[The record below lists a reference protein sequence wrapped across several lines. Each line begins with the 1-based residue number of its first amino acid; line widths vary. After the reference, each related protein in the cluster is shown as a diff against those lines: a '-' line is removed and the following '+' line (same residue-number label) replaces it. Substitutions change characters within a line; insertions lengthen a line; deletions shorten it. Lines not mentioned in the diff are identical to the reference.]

1 MIKTIFFNLLFTRN
15 ILKYVSNRR
24 LFSIPII
31 LKEKNPKTKKLEQ
44 INITYTR
51 NLKWKTFSTFNSYRS
66 ILTKRQRKTFSLIKI
81 KEFKWF

>member
-31 LKEKNPKTKKLEQ
+31 LGKKSKDQ
-44 INITYTR
+44 KVRTNKH
-51 NLKWKTFSTFNSYRS
+51 NLYKKFQMEN
-66 ILTKRQRKTFSLIKI
+66 L
-81 KEFKWF
+81 